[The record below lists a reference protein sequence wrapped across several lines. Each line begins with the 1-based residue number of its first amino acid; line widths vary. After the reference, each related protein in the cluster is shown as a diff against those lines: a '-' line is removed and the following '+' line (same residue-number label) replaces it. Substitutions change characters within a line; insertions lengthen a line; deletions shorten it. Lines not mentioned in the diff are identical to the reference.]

1 LIELNVNIIE
11 IYLTSG
17 CVKYLDLR
25 RDIINSDAVSVE
37 KICNK

>member
-1 LIELNVNIIE
+1 MIVIET
-11 IYLTSG
+11 YLAPG
-17 CVKYLDLR
+17 CVKYLNLR

>member
-1 LIELNVNIIE
+1 MIIVE
-11 IYLTSG
+11 TYLAPG
-17 CVKYLDLR
+17 RVKYLDLR